1 MAKKKL
7 TPEEAEANIRNAAAE
22 GRIVYAPSDDVED
35 YEDIARDFL
44 QKIFKINYDECFI
57 SDESSL
63 ADFSGCG
70 MPEEYDTEDLTP
82 EQYYA
87 LGDVVMVRTINEN
100 YGIDVTR
107 RDRLV
112 DVFERIRKQQATF
125 LN

>member
-7 TPEEAEANIRNAAAE
+7 TPAEAETKIRKAAAE
-22 GRIVYAPSDDVED
+22 GRIVYASSDNVED
-35 YEDIARDFL
+35 YDGIARDFL

-70 MPEEYDTEDLTP
+70 MPEEYDTKDLTM

-87 LGDVVMVRTINEN
+87 LGNVVMVRTINEN
-100 YGIDVTR
+100 YGVDV
-107 RDRLV
+107 DPHDLLV
-112 DVFERIRKQQATF
+112 DVFERIRKQRASL

>member
-7 TPEEAEANIRNAAAE
+7 TPEDAEAKIRKAAAE
-22 GRIVYAPSDDVED
+22 GKIVYASSDDVED
-35 YEDIARDFL
+35 YEEIAREFL

-70 MPEEYDTEDLTP
+70 MPDSEEIEKLTL
-82 EQYYA
+82 EQHYA
-87 LGDVVMVRTINEN
+87 LGKVVMVRTINEN
-100 YGIDVTR
+100 YGIDVSPN
-107 RDRLV
+107 DLLV
-112 DVFERIRKQQATF
+112 DVFERIRKHRSTL